1 MLHAMSSSIFM
12 FFQKV
17 YPNFWKEEYEAMGTF
32 PCFQREEV
40 IPPNHWDYL
49 GDQDRISPYI
59 INVISSRK
67 MMRIRKTSISG
78 LPVDSISN
86 SPN

>member
-17 YPNFWKEEYEAMGTF
+17 YPNFLKEEYEAMGTF

-40 IPPNHWDYL
+40 IPPNH
-49 GDQDRISPYI
+49 
-59 INVISSRK
+59 
-67 MMRIRKTSISG
+67 
-78 LPVDSISN
+78 
-86 SPN
+86 